1 MLLSNRSPSARRV
14 QCDGGLPTCQKC
26 SRAGRE
32 CQGYEMRLSWPRD
45 DDKRRAIMGDLPQV
59 MMRVRPETNLFFIN
73 TTWREVE
80 LHSRRSLQVEPLP
93 EAEPSSDLW
102 RQPQLRASHMDLVH
116 YCKFETAPCMLLINN
131 IIHLAHHRYPHQSI
145 IPPTSR

>member
-1 MLLSNRSPSARRV
+1 
-14 QCDGGLPTCQKC
+14 
-26 SRAGRE
+26 
-32 CQGYEMRLSWPRD
+32 
-45 DDKRRAIMGDLPQV
+45 MGDLPQV

-116 YCKFETAPCMLLINN
+116 YCKFETAPCL
-131 IIHLAHHRYPHQSI
+131 
-145 IPPTSR
+145 